1 MSTYISRFRPYA
13 IAVALLA
20 VFCSILV
27 AQDATGS
34 QQDVPEPQM
43 QPAPS
48 APPNAIAQGTVLLVQ
63 LADRIDTRTVKAGDR
78 FHARLAEPVTVA
90 NGMTLEEGA
99 KIKGHVSAVLP
110 GLHTRII
117 LSFDDI
123 QMPHGHALLMATVT
137 GVPGEHGLRAV
148 GDEGE
153 IGRAGMTK
161 QEIAEAVIVAAGQGA
176 VEGDR
181 TGGKK
186 GAAAGAGNGAA
197 DAAYAAFESGHD
209 LILDSGTALEI
220 RLDHNLTLR

>member
-1 MSTYISRFRPYA
+1 MSAHIFNFRPYVITA
-13 IAVALLA
+13 AVLA
-20 VFCSILV
+20 VFCSTLV

-34 QQDVPEPQM
+34 QQDVPQPQM
-43 QPAPS
+43 EQAPAG
-48 APPNAIAQGTVLLVQ
+48 PPNAIAQGTVLLIQ
-63 LADRIDTRTVKAGDR
+63 LTDRIDTRSVKSGDR
-78 FHARLAEPVTVA
+78 FRARLAEPVTVA
-90 NGMTLEEGA
+90 SGATLEEGA

-123 QMPHGHALLMATVT
+123 QMQHGHAPLMATVT

-153 IGRAGMTK
+153 IGRQGMTK
-161 QEIAEAVIVAAGQGA
+161 QEIAEAVIVAAGKGA

-186 GAAAGAGNGAA
+186 GAAVGAGNGAA
-197 DAAYAAFESGHD
+197 DAAYSAFESGHD

-220 RLDHNLTLR
+220 RLDRNLTLR